1 MQDRNWRLEAK
12 LLNFGLNPSS
22 SNQWTEMAATEA
34 LINAPEFTVT
44 ELSSALRRTVEDAYG
59 HVRVRG
65 EITGFRGAHASGHCY
80 FALKDDGAKIEAV
93 VWKGTHYRMRFKPQE
108 GLEVIATGKLTTYPG
123 SSKYQIVIES
133 LEPAGIGALMALMEE
148 RKKKLAAEGL
158 FDEARKQLLPWLP
171 EVIGVVTSPTGAVIR
186 DILHR
191 LEDRFPRHV
200 LVWPVRVQ
208 GEGSAEQVANAIRG
222 FNALP
227 EGGRIPRPDLLIVA
241 RGGGSLEDL
250 WSFNEEIVVRAAADS
265 MIPLISAVGHETDIT
280 LIDFAADKRAPT
292 PTAAAEMAVP
302 VRSELMVEVASLA
315 RRTMLCWQRGQEM
328 RRNELRAAARALP
341 GLSELLSIPRQR
353 LDGAVYAL
361 PRGLKANT
369 HAHFRRFAGAS
380 ARLTLRVL
388 RAQLSQAQHRLTASG
403 ERMRHSAKNLLR
415 NRNDRF
421 SGLAIRLK
429 ASKLSNAQAQR
440 QVIARDRERILRLAE
455 RARRALAT
463 STQRLSARVAHSGQ
477 LLGAL
482 SYRGVLARGFALVR
496 DEAGQP
502 LHAAAGIG
510 PGTRMSVEFSDGRV
524 GVTAE
529 TSELTASPQ
538 PTPRELKPAVPKRT
552 AKPIDQG
559 SLF

>member
-1 MQDRNWRLEAK
+1 MDPDPPNRL
-12 LLNFGLNPSS
+12 
-22 SNQWTEMAATEA
+22 TEMVATEA

-80 FALKDDGAKIEAV
+80 FALKDEGAKIEAV
-93 VWKGTHYRMRFKPQE
+93 IWKFAHARMRFKPQE

-123 SSKYQIVIES
+123 SSKYQIVIEA
-133 LEPAGIGALMALMEE
+133 LEPAGVGALMALMEE

-191 LEDRFPRHV
+191 LEDRFPRRV

-208 GEGSAEQVANAIRG
+208 GDGSAEQIAGAIRG

-227 EGGRIPRPDLLIVA
+227 EGGQIPRPDLLIVA

-250 WSFNEEIVVRAAADS
+250 WSFNEEIVVRAAAES
-265 MIPLISAVGHETDIT
+265 MIPLISAVGHETDVT

-302 VRSELMVEVASLA
+302 VRSELMVEVAGLA
-315 RRTMLCWQRGQEM
+315 RRAILCWQRGQEV
-328 RRNELRAAARALP
+328 RRNELRAAVRALP
-341 GLSELLSIPRQR
+341 GQGELLSIPRQR
-353 LDGAVYAL
+353 LDSATSAL

-369 HAHFRRFAGAS
+369 HAHFRRFAGLS
-380 ARLTLRVL
+380 ARLTVRVL
-388 RAQLSQAQHRLTASG
+388 RAQLAQAQHRLAVSG
-403 ERMRHSAKNLLR
+403 ERIAHSAKSLLR

-421 SGLAIRLK
+421 AALAMRLK
-429 ASKLSNAQAQR
+429 ASRLSNAQAQR
-440 QVIARDRERILRLAE
+440 QAIARDRERTLRLAE

-477 LLGAL
+477 LLNAL

-496 DEAGQP
+496 DDAGHP
-502 LHAAAGIG
+502 LHAAANVG
-510 PGTRMSVEFSDGRV
+510 PGARMSIEFSDGRV
-524 GVTAE
+524 GAIADSDRPAATPAPQRPAPLE
-529 TSELTASPQ
+529 T
-538 PTPRELKPAVPKRT
+538 KPALPRRA
-552 AKPIDQG
+552 AKPVDQG